1 MAQRFD
7 LIVFDWDGTLM
18 DSAAAIV
25 AAIMAACRDLGIEPP
40 SERLARHVIGLGLH
54 DALRT
59 ALPELDPVH
68 YGRLA
73 ERYRHHYLSRDEDL
87 ELFAGAFELI
97 SDLHATGR
105 RLGVATGKSRLG
117 LNRSL
122 AASGLEAYFHITRC
136 ADECFSKPHPAML
149 IEIMSSLGVD
159 RERTVMIGDTTHD
172 LQMARNAGVDGL
184 AVSFGA
190 HPETALLAE
199 RPVACAGSFVELA
212 AWIRENA

>member
-1 MAQRFD
+1 MVPRFD

-25 AAIMAACRDLGIEPP
+25 AAILAACRDLGIEPP
-40 SERLARHVIGLGLH
+40 SEALARHIIGLGLH

-59 ALPELDPVH
+59 ALPELDPRD

-73 ERYRHHYLSRDEDL
+73 ERYRYHYLSRDEDL

-97 SDLHATGR
+97 SDLHAAGR
-105 RLGVATGKSRLG
+105 RLGVATGKSRPG

-122 AASGLEAYFHITRC
+122 AASGLDAFFHITRC

-149 IEIMSSLGVD
+149 LDIMSSLGVD
-159 RERTVMIGDTTHD
+159 PERALMIGDTTHD
-172 LQMARNAGVDGL
+172 LQMARNAGIA
-184 AVSFGA
+184 AVAVAFGA
-190 HPETALLAE
+190 HPRRELLAE
-199 RPVACAGSFVELA
+199 RPLACVEDFPELE
-212 AWIRENA
+212 AWLQSHG